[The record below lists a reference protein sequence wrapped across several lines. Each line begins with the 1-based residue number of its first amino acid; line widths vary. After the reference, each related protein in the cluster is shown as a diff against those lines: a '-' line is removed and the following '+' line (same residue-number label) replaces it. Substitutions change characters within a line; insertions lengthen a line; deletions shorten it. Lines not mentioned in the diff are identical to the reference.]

1 MKGIRWKTVEYGDDR
16 LDWFFFSLSHQRKRQ
31 RWRKQGEGE
40 RGFLVAAHIR
50 GCHRDCGKREQFLLS
65 RVNEYYTSDRL
76 NSIKN
81 RIQDLYDISC
91 TIFNEYYIL
100 SKQINLIIGFVNGKH

>member
-1 MKGIRWKTVEYGDDR
+1 MKVKVYDGRQWSMETIDSIG
-16 LDWFFFSLSHQRKRQ
+16 FFFSLSHQRKRQ

-81 RIQDLYDISC
+81 RIQDLYDIS
-91 TIFNEYYIL
+91 
-100 SKQINLIIGFVNGKH
+100 